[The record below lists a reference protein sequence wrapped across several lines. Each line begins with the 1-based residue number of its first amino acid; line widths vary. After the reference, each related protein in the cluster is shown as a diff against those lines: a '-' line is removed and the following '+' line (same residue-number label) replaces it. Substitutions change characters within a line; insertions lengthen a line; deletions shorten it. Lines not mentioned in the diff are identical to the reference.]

1 MPYGTRVPPDTVPD
15 AMPLSTR
22 EITEFNGLVFRNW
35 GAIAE
40 LTAERAQLADAYA
53 QLAHVRWL
61 RDVRLP

>member
-1 MPYGTRVPPDTVPD
+1 MLYGTRIPSDTVPD

-22 EITEFNGLVFRNW
+22 EATEFDNLILRNW